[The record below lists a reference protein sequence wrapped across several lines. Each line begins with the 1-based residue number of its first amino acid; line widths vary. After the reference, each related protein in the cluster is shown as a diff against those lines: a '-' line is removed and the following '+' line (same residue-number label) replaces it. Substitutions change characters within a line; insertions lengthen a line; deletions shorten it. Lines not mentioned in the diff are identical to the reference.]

1 MKEKCDVFA
10 KMADNKRVLIG
21 TLSKADNEEWNYP
34 IIKELVKIEL
44 QFRSP
49 KHYKKS

>member
-10 KMADNKRVLIG
+10 KLADNKIVLIG
-21 TLSKADNEEWNYP
+21 TLSKDDNQEWNYP